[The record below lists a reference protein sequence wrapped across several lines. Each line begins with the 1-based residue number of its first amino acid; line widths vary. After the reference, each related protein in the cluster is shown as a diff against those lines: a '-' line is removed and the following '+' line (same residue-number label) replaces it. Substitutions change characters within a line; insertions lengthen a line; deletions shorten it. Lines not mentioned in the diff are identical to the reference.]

1 MNADSRKKIEMGAR
15 ALDFSRAHPD
25 TEAGTTA
32 VVAKLEQL
40 VTRAN
45 ELAAAQR
52 DGLIHLRAASARKI
66 ELRRAMMALPIAHLG
81 EVGEA
86 AAREE
91 HELGEAFRFKPGAST
106 FLAFRT
112 AARGMAA
119 AAEAHKETLAKH
131 GLALSML
138 EQFGRMLDEFDA
150 AVDLGNDG
158 RTTHVGATRELK
170 AVAQEIVRMVRLMD
184 GPNRQ
189 RFAADGELLGSWLG
203 ASRVLGRRRGGTAEA
218 APEARP
224 AA

>member
-170 AVAQEIVRMVRLMD
+170 AVAQEIVRTVRLMD